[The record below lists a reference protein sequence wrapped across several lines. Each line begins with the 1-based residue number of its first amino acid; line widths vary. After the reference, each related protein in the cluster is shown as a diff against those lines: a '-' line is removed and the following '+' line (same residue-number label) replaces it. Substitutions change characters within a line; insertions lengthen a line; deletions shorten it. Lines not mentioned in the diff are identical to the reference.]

1 MTKSSWQKHA
11 ERLADKNDELRY
23 LIDSMIEM
31 IYAQSDSPSIAF
43 YAEREL
49 RKINAE
55 EPHLPSTNH
64 GPCSYEAGFDD
75 GVTSMESYTL
85 WLANIFND
93 LIDSM
98 KENKSGLKI
107 SRSEFERIEERLQ
120 EWIDD
125 SK

>member
-1 MTKSSWQKHA
+1 M
-11 ERLADKNDELRY
+11 NDEEPY
-23 LIDSMIEM
+23 L
-31 IYAQSDSPSIAF
+31 PSI
-43 YAEREL
+43 
-49 RKINAE
+49 
-55 EPHLPSTNH
+55 SH

-75 GVTSMESYTL
+75 GVNSMESYTL